1 MNLSSIEATDSYAR
15 SKSPSEAEMETA
27 HDVVSKRGPSRGR
40 IIGSPY
46 IVWDWDSVWTL
57 HRDAFGGPGP
67 KVILPW
73 APLDLPHG
81 DQRVRTAS
89 HSQFRPNGQAV
100 QRPDFN
106 KPCQIDCDFVNDFSL
121 ILGDVISRT

>member
-1 MNLSSIEATDSYAR
+1 MNLSSIEAADSYAR

-57 HRDAFGGPGP
+57 HRDALEALVP
-67 KVILPW
+67 
-73 APLDLPHG
+73 
-81 DQRVRTAS
+81 R
-89 HSQFRPNGQAV
+89 
-100 QRPDFN
+100 
-106 KPCQIDCDFVNDFSL
+106 
-121 ILGDVISRT
+121 